1 MTNVQRKHSI
11 TRHQPILYAEGQAVQ
26 GTFALARA
34 AVLVVLAVA
43 VSAFQ

>member
-1 MTNVQRKHSI
+1 MRRKYTSSGI
-11 TRHQPILYAEGQAVQ
+11 SLSLYAEGQAVQ
-26 GTFALARA
+26 GTFALTRA